1 MTAIDNLID
10 TAHHPG
16 VNPEALTLTEI
27 AESLAGINES
37 LKDIA
42 AALCSAVPWNVSVR

>member
-1 MTAIDNLID
+1 MTARMLNTNRPDDAAPL
-10 TAHHPG
+10 A
-16 VNPEALTLTEI
+16 AI
-27 AESLAGINES
+27 ATSLASIDES